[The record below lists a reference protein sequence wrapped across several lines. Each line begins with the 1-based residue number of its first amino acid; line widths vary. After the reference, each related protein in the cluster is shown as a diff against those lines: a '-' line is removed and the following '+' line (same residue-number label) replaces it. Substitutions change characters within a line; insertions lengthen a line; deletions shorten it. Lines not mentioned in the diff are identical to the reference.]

1 MGAPKRP
8 NQRTEAA
15 YSVRASQGRA
25 SSRCSCEVG
34 EVVNPD
40 AMTEWNAR
48 MLDAAEALADRC
60 KWSVFP
66 LHGIRADGCCT
77 CGTQS
82 CPNVGKHPADG
93 IAWKSEA
100 TTNAL
105 TVVRWFG
112 GESIRNV
119 GIHLRT
125 SGLAVIDIDGTD
137 ALKLFGS
144 RFGKVE
150 KSPLVARSGR
160 VDGWH
165 LYYSA
170 VGLDVPKVACDGIEL
185 RVGDHYMVAPPS
197 RHKSGRDYAWFRGDP
212 VEEAGSLPPVPELI
226 REWAAEKAA
235 PIRSEVSRVV
245 AMDRIPEGGRRE
257 HLLRWAGSLRGKGVV
272 GDDLRDHLLIE
283 NRKCDPPLSDDEVAA
298 LARDVTKRYA
308 TTHPIT
314 PSEWGEPLPL
324 DTGLD
329 ASEPF
334 PVDALPAWLGAYCEA
349 WAETSQTPVDAIAVL
364 TLGAFATAIQG
375 RVVVRLS
382 PDWTE
387 QTCLFV
393 MLVML
398 SGTKKSATFSEAFH
412 PILQAERALRID
424 LEPQLADAEN
434 RVEIAKG
441 RADSARKAAQS
452 KAQGDARVQAEQT
465 FIDAKDELHEAES
478 RQRTLTPPLFYADDT
493 TPEAFVDLLAIHE
506 RMTIASAEGG
516 WFGTFAGRYS
526 EGRANFDALLKGYSG
541 DGIRVHR
548 KGRDMVDIPNAICSV
563 VVAIQPDVL
572 REMAGTPGATE
583 RGLLARFVKAAPP
596 TLRGYR
602 NVTNPKS
609 VPMAVRDAY
618 AARLSVVL
626 HELREG
632 FPVEVQLDADARAV
646 FTVLREQHELES
658 RPGGRVHDIDLWAEK
673 YVGNVARIAAILHF
687 ADHTTE
693 AAALQISA
701 ATLNAAIRIGD
712 YFIEQ
717 EIKLNAYA
725 GQSRDVV
732 TVRRILDWIIEEPR
746 DAFTTRDVFQA
757 KRGTTGLDTTV
768 GVRRVLSLLA
778 EYGYIQ
784 PVESTTSGSG
794 RPSETWLVNP
804 AAYPQNPQN
813 LSQGGFED
821 IEDASGEIVEA
832 A

>member
-1 MGAPKRP
+1 
-8 NQRTEAA
+8 
-15 YSVRASQGRA
+15 
-25 SSRCSCEVG
+25 
-34 EVVNPD
+34 
-40 AMTEWNAR
+40 MTPATSGGMAEWNAR
-48 MLDAAEALADRC
+48 MFYAAEALADRC

-66 LHGIRADGCCT
+66 LHSIRLDGCCT
-77 CGTQS
+77 CGKPS
-82 CPNVGKHPADG
+82 CDSPGKHPADG
-93 IAWKSEA
+93 LKWTSAA
-100 TTNAL
+100 TADAH

-119 GIHLRT
+119 GIHLRA
-125 SGLAVIDIDGTD
+125 SGLAVVDIDGP
-137 ALKLFGS
+137 AAQERFRSL
-144 RFGKVE
+144 FGKVE

-160 VDGWH
+160 VEDGWH
-165 LYYSA
+165 LYFSA
-170 VGLDVPKVACDGIEL
+170 VGLDVEKVARDGIEL
-185 RVGDHYMVAPPS
+185 RVGDHYVVAPPS
-197 RHKSGRDYAWFRGDP
+197 RHKSEREYAWFRGDP
-212 VEEAGSLPPVPELI
+212 VEEAGNLPPVPELI
-226 REWAAEKAA
+226 LEWAAEKVTPISKGTRWVAA
-235 PIRSEVSRVV
+235 
-245 AMDRIPEGGRRE
+245 DRIPEGSRHTYLFRWAC
-257 HLLRWAGSLRGKGVV
+257 LLRDRGADSASL
-272 GDDLRDHLLIE
+272 LDHLRIE
-283 NRKCDPPLSDDEVAA
+283 NQGKCDPPLLDDELTK
-298 LARDVTKRYA
+298 LARDVAKRYSPKHA
-308 TTHPIT
+308 IT
-314 PSEWGEPLPL
+314 PSEWDEPLPL
-324 DTGLD
+324 DTGLV
-329 ASEPF
+329 AAEPF
-334 PVDALPAWLGAYCEA
+334 PVDVLPAWLGTYCKA

-393 MLVML
+393 LLVML
-398 SGTKKSATFSEAFH
+398 SGTKKSATFHEAFR
-412 PILQAERALRID
+412 PILQAERDLRVS
-424 LEPQLADAEN
+424 LEPQRVDAEY

-441 RADSARKAAQS
+441 RADSARKASQS
-452 KAQGDARVQAEQT
+452 NAKGNDRHLAEQAYR
-465 FIDAKDELHEAES
+465 DASDDLKAAEKAKADA
-478 RQRTLTPPLFYADDT
+478 TPPLFYADDV

-572 REMAGTPGATE
+572 REMTGTPGATE
-583 RGLLARFVKAAPP
+583 RGLLARFVKSAPA
-596 TLRGYR
+596 TRRGYR
-602 NVTNPKS
+602 NVTDPK
-609 VPMAVRDAY
+609 PMPVMVREEY

-632 FPVEVQLDADARAV
+632 YPVEVQLDADARAV
-646 FTVLREQHELES
+646 FTVLCEQHELES

-693 AAALQISA
+693 AAALKISA

-717 EIKLNAYA
+717 EIKLNTYA

-732 TVRRILDWIIEEPR
+732 MARRILDWIIEEPR
-746 DAFTTRDVFQA
+746 NMFTTRDA
-757 KRGTTGLDTTV
+757 HATKRGTNGLHNAE
-768 GVRRVLSLLA
+768 GVKHALTLLA
-778 EYGYIQ
+778 EYGYIR
-784 PVESTTSGSG
+784 PAEPDARTVG

-804 AAYPQNPQN
+804 AAYPQYPQN
-813 LSQGGFED
+813 LLGRDSVD
-821 IEDASGEIVEA
+821 IVDASGAIGKA